1 VAEYVPIE
9 QAKAMKG
16 LRVVLAGGIPGPP
29 WTESAKAVLHVKE
42 IPYARVGQ
50 MPGQTDEALRAW
62 TGHVN
67 APIAVYDDERPR
79 AGWAEILLLAER
91 LAPEPRLVPADA
103 AERAHLLGLCH
114 ELMGEGGFGWTR
126 RLLMLRDIRHAEAG
140 GGILAGFEKLRA
152 AKYGYSDQEAAAA
165 PARIAAILRM
175 LSERLAAQ
183 RARGSR
189 YLFGDALTALDLYW
203 AAMAAL
209 LQPLPHDQCP
219 MPDWLRA
226 SYETRYPGIHDVLDP
241 GLLAHREFV
250 YREHL
255 ELPIDA

>member
-1 VAEYVPIE
+1 MAEYVPIE
-9 QAKAMKG
+9 QAKTMKG
-16 LRVVLAGGIPGPP
+16 LRLVLAHGLPGPP
-29 WTESAKAVLHVKE
+29 WTEAAKAVFEVKK
-42 IPYARVGQ
+42 IPFVRVGQ
-50 MPGQTDEALRAW
+50 TPGQTDEALRAW

-67 APIAVYDDERPR
+67 APIAVYDDERAR

-91 LAPEPRLVPADA
+91 IAPSPRLVPEDA

-114 ELMGEGGFGWTR
+114 ELMGEGGLGWTR
-126 RLLMLRDIRHAEAG
+126 RLLMLRDIRHAQDG

-152 AKYGYSDQEAAAA
+152 TAYGYSDEAAAAA
-165 PARIAAILRM
+165 PARIAAILRL

-189 YLFGDALTALDLYW
+189 YLFGDALSALDLYW
-203 AAMAAL
+203 ATMAVL
-209 LQPLPHDQCP
+209 LDPMPPDRCA

-226 SYETRYPGIHDVLDP
+226 CYATRYPGVHDALDP
-241 GLLAHREFV
+241 ALLAHRDFV

-255 ELPIDA
+255 TLPIEA

>member
-1 VAEYVPIE
+1 MAEYVSIE
-9 QAKAMKG
+9 QAKTMNG
-16 LRVVLAGGIPGPP
+16 LRLVLAGGIPGPP
-29 WTESAKAVLHVKE
+29 WTEAAKAVFHVKR
-42 IPYARVGQ
+42 IPFVRVGQ

-67 APIAVYDDERPR
+67 APIALYDDERPR
-79 AGWAEILLLAER
+79 ASWIEILLLAER

-114 ELMGEGGFGWTR
+114 ELMGEEGFGWTR
-126 RLLMLRDIRHAEAG
+126 RLLMLRDIRHAKDG
-140 GGILAGFEKLRA
+140 GGVLAGFEKLRA
-152 AKYGYSDQEAAAA
+152 APYGYSDEAAAAA

-175 LSERLAAQ
+175 LAQRLAAQ

-189 YLFGDALTALDLYW
+189 YLFGDALTALDLHW
-203 AAMAAL
+203 AAMAVL
-209 LQPLPHDQCP
+209 LDPLPAAQCP

-226 SYETRYPGIHDVLDP
+226 SYATRYPGIHDVLDP
-241 GLLAHREFV
+241 ALLAHRDFV

-255 ELPIDA
+255 ALPIDA